1 MPLPLPDVLEI
12 VRAPG
17 RAKRPK
23 RVAIVLRGPPGSGK
37 SHLARLLRDAEV
49 AAGGQAPRIHSID
62 DYFITV
68 SAAPLTGCS
77 CHGQALTD
85 SSASAICSI
94 IRVYCGALGLHFQAW
109 CRETVSAG
117 VSAVSLIVLR
127 PVRCPTAGD

>member
-1 MPLPLPDVLEI
+1 MQAIPEEPLQVPLPLPDATEL

-23 RVAIVLRGPPGSGK
+23 RIAIVLRGPPGSGK

-49 AAGGQAPRIHSID
+49 AAGGEAPRIHSID

-77 CHGQALTD
+77 CHSCAQARAPPLLLT
-85 SSASAICSI
+85 
-94 IRVYCGALGLHFQAW
+94 
-109 CRETVSAG
+109 
-117 VSAVSLIVLR
+117 VLSHL
-127 PVRCPTAGD
+127 PRCA